1 MGKELKETGKTMCK
15 QNENINKKKGII
27 KRYQKVLM
35 LKFKIH
41 WKGSTADLSQ
51 KKLQGTWM

>member
-41 WKGSTADLSQ
+41 
-51 KKLQGTWM
+51 